1 ISWKTKLSRRARAVL
16 RAGDTVAIGGAD
28 AKGGFL
34 QMLSASQ
41 GTVLGEQQLE
51 ASPVWDGLA
60 VAAGRL
66 YVALEDGTV
75 VCLDDK

>member
-1 ISWKTKLSRRARAVL
+1 ML
-16 RAGDTVAIGGAD
+16 RAGDTVAIGGGD

-34 QMLSASQ
+34 QTLSVNQ
-41 GTVLGEQQLE
+41 GAALGEQQLE

-60 VAAGRL
+60 AAAGRL

-75 VCLDDK
+75 VCLGSK